1 MLLNQLAVLLSI
13 DIRHLMSYLM
23 YSVQLLLST
32 LLFARAYRRRKLFVL
47 RLLGMILCGLG
58 LVLGIAKLRTGIS
71 DDITPQLLLFR
82 CLSYFCILT
91 FAFLLLLA
99 CYREQPFELA
109 ICGASICAAC
119 GIFTSF
125 DFVLVFLTGHD
136 PMTSMSIFPTGDGR
150 LDLLI
155 HYALFVAY
163 LIGMS
168 LLFVRRARFNANSR
182 DNAVVLILC
191 IGVVLIDDVLL
202 NVSRPFEPESA
213 ALALCL
219 RLGVLLCFLLA
230 FGLLMGLIKWNRLG
244 EELNITEQLLLREK
258 RYYQQS
264 KANVEA
270 VNRML
275 HDLKHRLNDIE
286 GKLTEEELS
295 SMRHAMALYDANIK
309 TGYEVLDTILYEK
322 QLYCQ
327 KNDVRLT
334 CMADGQLLAHL
345 TPSHLYSLFDNAIDN
360 AMEAVLR
367 LPDPESRI
375 VSVTVTD
382 ENTAAEIVVCN
393 LFNPITGH
401 ETTSK
406 PDKNRHGYG
415 LASIRTIAESYG
427 GTMHISTENDLFTL
441 TVRLPK
447 KS

>member
-1 MLLNQLAVLLSI
+1 MILYQIASALSI
-13 DIRHLMSYLM
+13 EIWHLMSYLM
-23 YSVQLLLST
+23 YFVQLMLSA
-32 LLFARAYRRRKLFVL
+32 LLFARTYERRRRYAL
-47 RLLGMILCGLG
+47 RLIGMVFCGLI
-58 LVLGIAKLRTGIS
+58 LVLGIARLRTGIS

-82 CLSYFCILT
+82 CLSYFCILA
-91 FAFLLLLA
+91 FAFFFLLV

-109 ICGASICAAC
+109 ICWASVCAAC
-119 GIFTSF
+119 GIFTNL
-125 DFVLVFLTGHD
+125 DYALVSLTGHD
-136 PMTSMSIFPTGDGR
+136 PMTSMTIFPTGDWR
-150 LDLLI
+150 LDFLL
-155 HYALFVAY
+155 HYLLFGAY
-163 LIGMS
+163 LVGMS
-168 LLFVRRARFNANSR
+168 FLFVRRARFNANSR
-182 DNAVVLILC
+182 DNAVVLMLC

-213 ALALCL
+213 ALALSL

-275 HDLKHRLNDIE
+275 HDLKHRLSDIE

-295 SMRHAMALYDANIK
+295 SMRQAMALYDANIK

-327 KNDVRLT
+327 KNGVRLT
-334 CMADGQLLAHL
+334 CMADGQSLAHL

-375 VSVTVTD
+375 VSVTVTR
-382 ENTAAEIVVCN
+382 ENNAAEIVVCN
-393 LFNPITGH
+393 LFDPAAGH
-401 ETTSK
+401 GTTSK
-406 PDKNRHGYG
+406 PDQNRHGYG
-415 LASIRTIAESYG
+415 LASMRTIAENYG
-427 GTMHISTENDLFTL
+427 GTMHISTENDVFTL
-441 TVRLPK
+441 TVRLPER
-447 KS
+447 S